1 MKVWFS
7 AEELA
12 ALALPGFPATRY
24 GVTQYAEREGWALI
38 PDKAR
43 LRAGRGGGYEYHID
57 LLPPETLA
65 YFASKIVG
73 IVEAPQDL
81 QREAASEP
89 RAEKI
94 APPALEARDAR
105 LALVAASNKF
115 ARDGKMPFRT
125 ADKAF
130 CALYNRGDLDVA
142 PWIRERVPA
151 LSERSL
157 WRWRDALAHESA
169 SRLAVDRG
177 AARRGKGALDTA
189 EDGRVKTFILA
200 HIARQPH
207 LSAHHLRDLV
217 RDEFPAF
224 RAPPVRTFQ
233 RAAAVWKSEH
243 RVALTQITNPDAFKS
258 HFRAAARGGQSV
270 MRLNELWQ
278 IDASPADVLCVDG
291 RHSIYV
297 AIDMYSRRVI
307 ATVTRTPRASAVGL
321 LMRRCILDWGVP
333 ERVKTDNGS
342 DFVAKF
348 TQRLFASLGIE
359 VEVSAPFSPEQK
371 GAVERA
377 IGTMQRDLMPLLPG
391 FIGHSVADRKIIE
404 ARKAFAARL
413 GDTDEK
419 AFCVEIT
426 AKELQAYLD
435 RWAAE
440 RYAHRPHE
448 GLKGRTPFEV
458 ASAWTHPL
466 RRVENARALDML
478 LAPAAGK
485 DGLRTVTKSGVRID
499 GSHYFCASV
508 LPGEDVFVRMD
519 PADMGRALLFTR
531 DGATYL
537 GEAVCPQL
545 AGIDPAKAIAEV
557 RAEQKRI
564 LDENSAD
571 LRKRMKAIK
580 PRDMVDAVLR
590 TSAKEAGALVEFPKR
605 AKAHTTPQIDAA
617 SEAAAQADQVRPILE
632 QTREISDSVRA
643 MQQQVEADLAGEQAS
658 PQRHRNV
665 QPLRTQA
672 TPQQRFRRA
681 LDLQRAIKRGDEI
694 ASADAVWL
702 GAYEQGAEYRSLK
715 ELFDDFGEEA
725 LR

>member
-24 GVTQYAEREGWALI
+24 GVTQFAEREGWALT
-38 PDKAR
+38 PEKAR
-43 LRAGRGGGYEYHID
+43 LRQGRGGGYEYHID

-65 YFASKIVG
+65 YFASKVVG
-73 IVEAPQDL
+73 VVEAPAAMQ
-81 QREAASEP
+81 QAAASEP
-89 RAEKI
+89 RADKI
-94 APPALEARDAR
+94 IGPALEARDAR

-130 CALYNRGDLDVA
+130 CALYNSGDLDVA
-142 PWIRERVPA
+142 PWIREQAPA

-157 WRWRDALAHESA
+157 WRWRDALARDDA
-169 SRLAVDRG
+169 SSLAVDRG
-177 AARRGKGALDTA
+177 AARRGKGSLDTA
-189 EDGRVKTFILA
+189 EDGRVRTFILA

-217 RDEFPAF
+217 KDAFPAF
-224 RAPPVRTFQ
+224 ATPPVRTFQ
-233 RAAAVWKSEH
+233 RALAQWKQEY

-258 HFRAAARGGQSV
+258 HFRAAARGAAPV

-297 AIDMYSRRVI
+297 AVDLFSRRII

-321 LMRRCILDWGVP
+321 LMRRAIMDWGVP

-348 TQRLFASLGIE
+348 TQRLFASLGVD

-371 GAVERA
+371 GHVERA

-391 FIGHSVADRKIIE
+391 YIGHSVADRKIIE

-426 AKELQAYLD
+426 AKDLQSYLD

-448 GLKGRTPFEV
+448 GLKGRTPFE
-458 ASAWTHPL
+458 AAAAWTHPL
-466 RRVENARALDML
+466 RRVENMRALDLL
-478 LAPAAGK
+478 LAPVAGK

-499 GSHYFCASV
+499 GSHYLCASV
-508 LPGEDVFVRMD
+508 LPGEEVFVRMD

-545 AGIDPAKAIAEV
+545 AGVDPAKAIAEA

-590 TSAKEAGALVEFPKR
+590 TAAKEAGTLVEFPKR
-605 AKAHTTPQIDAA
+605 ANVYTTPQI
-617 SEAAAQADQVRPILE
+617 EAAKEASAEASTLAPIIE
-632 QTREISDSVRA
+632 QTQAISDSVRA
-643 MQQQVEADLAGEQAS
+643 MQQQVEADLAGQQSHAAQ
-658 PQRHRNV
+658 PKI
-665 QPLRTQA
+665 QPLRMQA

-681 LDLQRAIKRGDEI
+681 LDLQRALARNEDI

-702 GAYEQGAEYRSLK
+702 GAYEQGSEYQSLK
-715 ELFDDFGEEA
+715 GLFDDFGEEA

>member
-12 ALALPGFPATRY
+12 GLQLPGFPATKR
-24 GVTQYAEREGWALI
+24 GVHDFAEREGWHET
-38 PDKAR
+38 PEKAR
-43 LRAGRGGGYEYHID
+43 QRSGRGGGYEYHVD

-73 IVEAPQDL
+73 VVEAPQEL
-81 QREAASEP
+81 QRAAASEQ
-89 RAEKI
+89 RADKL

-130 CALYNRGDLDVA
+130 CALFNARQLAVDD
-142 PWIRERVPA
+142 WIRTHVPQ
-151 LSERSL
+151 LSERTL
-157 WRWRDALAHESA
+157 RRWRDAVSEERASA
-169 SRLAVDRG
+169 LAVDRG

-207 LSAHHLRDLV
+207 LSAHHLRDLI
-217 RDEFPAF
+217 RDAFPALP
-224 RAPPVRTFQ
+224 APPVRTVQ
-233 RAAAVWKSEH
+233 RAVCAWKIEH

-258 HFRAAARGGQSV
+258 HFRAAARGAAPV

-297 AIDMYSRRVI
+297 AVDLFSRRII

-321 LMRRCILDWGVP
+321 LMRRAIIDWGVP

-348 TQRLFASLGIE
+348 TQRLLASLGVE

-371 GAVERA
+371 GHVERA

-391 FIGHSVADRKIIE
+391 YIGHSVADRKVIE
-404 ARKAFAARL
+404 NRKAFAARL

-426 AKELQAYLD
+426 AKELQSYLD
-435 RWAAE
+435 RWTAE
-440 RYAHRPHE
+440 RYAHRAHE
-448 GLKGRTPFEV
+448 GLKGRTPFE
-458 ASAWTHPL
+458 AAAAWTHPL
-466 RRVENARALDML
+466 RRVEDVRALDML
-478 LAPAAGK
+478 LAPVAGK

-499 GSHYFCASV
+499 GSHFLCASV
-508 LPGEDVFVRMD
+508 LPGEEVFVRMD

-531 DGATYL
+531 DGSTFL

-545 AGIDPAKAIAEV
+545 AGIDPAKAIAQA

-564 LDENSAD
+564 LDEGSAD
-571 LRKRMKAIK
+571 LRKRMRAIK

-590 TSAKEAGALVEFPKR
+590 TSAKEAGTLVEFPKR
-605 AKAHTTPQIDAA
+605 ADAHTTPQIDAA
-617 SEAAAQADQVRPILE
+617 LEAAAPQQLLDQT
-632 QTREISDSVRA
+632 QQISDSVRA
-643 MQQQVEADLAGEQAS
+643 MQALVEADLAGEQARPVS
-658 PQRHRNV
+658 HHNV
-665 QPLRTQA
+665 APLRTQA

-681 LDLQRAIKRGDEI
+681 LDLQRALARNEEI